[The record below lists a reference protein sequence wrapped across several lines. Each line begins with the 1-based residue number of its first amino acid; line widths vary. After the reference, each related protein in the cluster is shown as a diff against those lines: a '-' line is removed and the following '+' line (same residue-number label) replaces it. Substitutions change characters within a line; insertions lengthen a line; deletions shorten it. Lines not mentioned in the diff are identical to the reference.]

1 MDATEARKRLVIAL
15 QMAYSGELGAA
26 YAYYGHTKSL
36 KRARHAADRVLIWRV
51 FKDEVRHRAMIRT
64 MLHGLGAQGDPR
76 RERKLARIG
85 KSIACFCRI
94 GGWFLPMYGAARL
107 ERDNV
112 IEYEIA
118 AQLAWR
124 AGTTDLVE
132 DLLGLAEVEWDHE
145 LWLRERAM
153 AHWMWKIVPGWQP
166 PPARTTIRARFEAF
180 RADPEALPLERTS
193 WLR

>member
-1 MDATEARKRLVIAL
+1 MDSEDARARLVVAL

-26 YAYYGHTKSL
+26 YAYAGH
-36 KRARHAADRVLIWRV
+36 KRALARPRHADDRMLIARVLR
-51 FKDEVRHRAMIRT
+51 DELRHRKLVGR
-64 MLHGLGAQGDPR
+64 MLASLGAGPDPR

-85 KSIACFCRI
+85 RSIACFCRI
-94 GGWFLPMYGAARL
+94 GGWFWPMYGAARL

-124 AGTTDLVE
+124 AGEPTLIDG
-132 DLLGLAEVEWDHE
+132 LLDLAEVEWDHE
-145 LWLRERAM
+145 RWLRERSM
-153 AHWMWKIVPGWQP
+153 THWMWKVVPGWEP
-166 PPARTTIRARFEAF
+166 PPPRASIRRRFGDF
-180 RADPEALPLERTS
+180 RADPAAEPLQRTS